1 MTDAH
6 SWRDCGEV
14 AEGGLAPL
22 EEGVALAVALE
33 FERGV
38 EGVGVA
44 GAVFV
49 DLNGVIDDELGG
61 LEGVDL
67 LRIAAEDLHRIAHGR
82 EVDDGRDAGE
92 VLHEDAGGH
101 PGNFARGLGFGVPF
115 REELDIVGGDGFA
128 VLIAEKIFEQD
139 AEAEGQAMEI
149 DAAFFERAE
158 AEDFISLAA
167 GFQFGLAAVGIHDVS
182 FRGERRRSLLTR
194 GLQSQGAERM
204 GSGQSD

>member
-1 MTDAH
+1 M
-6 SWRDCGEV
+6 
-14 AEGGLAPL
+14 
-22 EEGVALAVALE
+22 
-33 FERGV
+33 
-38 EGVGVA
+38 
-44 GAVFV
+44 
-49 DLNGVIDDELGG
+49 
-61 LEGVDL
+61 
-67 LRIAAEDLHRIAHGR
+67 
-82 EVDDGRDAGE
+82 
-92 VLHEDAGGH
+92 
-101 PGNFARGLGFGVPF
+101 
-115 REELDIVGGDGFA
+115 
-128 VLIAEKIFEQD
+128 IFEQD